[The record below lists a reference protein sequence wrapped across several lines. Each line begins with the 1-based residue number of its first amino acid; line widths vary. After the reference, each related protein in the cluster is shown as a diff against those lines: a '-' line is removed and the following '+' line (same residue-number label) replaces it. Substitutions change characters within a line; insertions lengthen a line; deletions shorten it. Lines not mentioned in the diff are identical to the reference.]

1 MTATALPGL
10 FDELSFGGEW
20 RRYQRAAIEAFE
32 RDRAAGA
39 RRTHILAPPGS
50 GKTLVGVELV
60 RRIGRRAL
68 VLTPNS
74 AVQMQW
80 PRQIR
85 RFGAPSDVARVAGP
99 EPAFPI
105 AIMTYQSLCQL
116 EDPEVLIGRVAAE
129 RWVAERAGATGA
141 GVDEVRSERYDGP
154 AAERRA
160 KEIARITAAVKREI
174 ARGDHA
180 GVELGDL
187 LSPTAKAR
195 VSALQAARV
204 GTVVLDEC
212 HHLASM
218 WGYVVRAVLEQLGDV
233 HVIGLTATPPSDLT
247 GEETELYEELLGP
260 VDFTVPTPAVVRDGH
275 LAPYQELAW
284 LAEPLDSERAWLAE
298 HDTRFKELVTAL
310 HEDAESDVSFPAWVI
325 TRVRERRRSPDDDAQ
340 VPWEEFQRARP
351 ALARAGVRFLGSAGL
366 ALPDGAPRGEAYRR
380 LPDLEDWL
388 VLLEDYALRCL
399 HPSASAEAA
408 SRYEAVAAALGELGF
423 RLTRQGIRRG
433 TSEVDRL
440 LTGSQAKA
448 LGLVEVL
455 AAEME
460 SRGDSLRALVLCDS
474 ELAEAKPAA
483 LLEGVLDPAAG
494 TARHALVA
502 LGADSRT
509 APLRPL
515 VVSGRGLRCLPAD
528 ADVLLEALVAHA
540 SEHLA
545 LPEWEAVPDG
555 VLTSLR
561 SSGAEWVPRAWVEL
575 ATRVLESGV
584 CGALIGT
591 RALLGEGWD
600 CPAVNVLVDL
610 TVATTG
616 VSVQQMRGRS
626 LRLDPDDPSKLA
638 SNWDVVCVAP
648 DLTRGSADYARFVRK
663 HLHLY
668 APADDGEIEAGPS
681 HVHPELSPFAPPPA
695 SHFAAVNAAM
705 LARAADRDEA
715 RARWRLGEPYRG
727 ADVRTLVARPKGS
740 DPQHEGSDPQHEG
753 TDPQH
758 EGTDPQYLGSD
769 PVRISQRAPVVVAG
783 SGLVVGLVATLAMGV
798 VGLAGLAVAAGG
810 LGWAALRLRRA
821 SRRLPLVLP
830 LDRAARAVVD
840 AYRELGELSE
850 AAAGSLEIEPRTS
863 GYLRIALTAA
873 TPEESARFAGAL
885 DELAGVSDAPRY
897 LVTRPLP
904 EPGAGALTL
913 LGRVLTRRPPFPV
926 RHHPVPADL
935 ARRKDRA
942 EAFAK
947 AWRRRLGPSP
957 LVFTQRS
964 DEGHRARA
972 EAAAEDGGYETL
984 VRDIWV

>member
-1 MTATALPGL
+1 MSATALPGL

-20 RRYQRAAIEAFE
+20 RRYQKAAIAAFE
-32 RDRAAGA
+32 RDRAAGH
-39 RRTHILAPPGS
+39 RRTHIVAPPGS

-80 PRQIR
+80 PRAVR
-85 RFGAPSDVARVAGP
+85 KFGSPADVSRTAGP

-105 AIMTYQSLCQL
+105 AVMTYQSLCQL

-129 RWVAERAGATGA
+129 RWLVERAKATGQ
-141 GVDEVRSERYDGP
+141 GIDEVQSERYDGP

-160 KEIARITAAVKREI
+160 REIARITAAVKREI
-174 ARGDHA
+174 ARGEHA
-180 GVELGDL
+180 GVELADL
-187 LSPTAKAR
+187 LSDTARAR
-195 VSALQAARV
+195 VAALQAGRV
-204 GTVVLDEC
+204 GVVVLDEC

-218 WGYVVRAVLEQLGDV
+218 WGYVVRAVLDLLGGEDV

-247 GEETELYEELLGP
+247 GEETELYGELLGP

-284 LAEPLDSERAWLAE
+284 LTEPLDSERAWLAE
-298 HDTRFKELVTAL
+298 HDTRFKELITTL
-310 HEDAESDVSFPAWVI
+310 HDDVEGPHSFPAWVI
-325 TRVRERRRSPDDDAQ
+325 TRVRERRRSADDETQ

-366 ALPDGAPRGEAYRR
+366 ELPGGAPRGEAYRR
-380 LPDLEDWL
+380 APDLDDWL

-399 HPSASAEAA
+399 HASPEDEAA
-408 SRYEAVAAALGELGF
+408 DRFEAVGAALGELGF

-455 AAEME
+455 SAEME
-460 SRGDSLRALVLCDS
+460 SRGDALWAVVLCDS

-483 LLEGVLDPAAG
+483 LLDGVLDPAAG
-494 TARHALVA
+494 TARHALIA
-502 LGADSRT
+502 LGNDSRT

-528 ADVLLEALVAHA
+528 AGVLLEALVAQA
-540 SEHLA
+540 EEQLS

-555 VLTSLR
+555 VLISLR

-600 CPAVNVLVDL
+600 CPAVNCLVDL

-626 LRLDPDDPSKLA
+626 LRLDPGDPEKLA

-648 DLTRGSADYARFVRK
+648 DLTRGSADYERFVRK

-695 SHFAAVNAAM
+695 THFGQINAAM
-705 LARAADRDEA
+705 LQRAADRAEA

-727 ADVRTLVARPKGS
+727 ADLRTLVARPLLRVRPLESPRLKGS
-740 DPQHEGSDPQHEG
+740 DPQRG
-753 TDPQH
+753 
-758 EGTDPQYLGSD
+758 
-769 PVRISQRAPVVVAG
+769 VRISQRTPLAVAG
-783 SGLVVGLVATLAMGV
+783 VGLVVAIAAMAAVGV

-821 SRRLPLVLP
+821 SRRLPTVLP

-840 AYRELGELSE
+840 AYRELGELSD
-850 AAAGSLEIEPRTS
+850 AAAASLVIEPRTS
-863 GYLRIALTAA
+863 GYLRCVLTEA
-873 TPEESARFAGAL
+873 TPEESARFADAL

-897 LVTRPLP
+897 LVARPLP
-904 EPGAGALTL
+904 EPGAGAPTL
-913 LGRVLTRRPPFPV
+913 LGRVLMRRPPFPV

-935 ARRKDRA
+935 ARRKERA
-942 EAFAK
+942 EAFAR
-947 AWRRRLGPSP
+947 AWRRHLGPTA

-964 DEGHRARA
+964 EEGRRARA

-984 VRDIWV
+984 VRDVWV